1 MEVILREDIE
11 KLGSRGQVVKVADG
25 FARNFLL
32 PRRLA
37 VPATEANRKIVE
49 QERQAALRR
58 EAKEKAAAEE
68 LAKMLAGVTLTT
80 VQKAGEADQLFGSV
94 TAKDIAELLEKQGY
108 TVDRKKIVLDHPIKT
123 LGEHKVTL
131 KLHREVSVAIPVV
144 VKKEEAE

>member
-25 FARNFLL
+25 FARNYLL

-68 LAKMLAGVTLTT
+68 LAKMLSGITLTT

-94 TAKDIAELLEKQGY
+94 TAKDIAELLEKQGF

-123 LGEHKVTL
+123 LGEHKVTV
-131 KLHREVSVAIPVV
+131 KLHREVSVEIPVV
-144 VKKEEAE
+144 VNKEETE